1 MMALLGIWPTEPL
14 RFLTDKEIKFF
25 YKYNRNLWDQDMNI
39 KHVFEDSRIVM
50 LEKDIARINEYCQYS
65 DKEKFVMKHL
75 LEKRCN
81 VLWQLNVYDDETKQ
95 LLIGFNDALRK
106 ACTQLYHRT
115 MTVYQEY
122 QNRKDISGDFEVEGK
137 IFLGYEYPALHPIQ
151 TETAKQVWDALTCG
165 GFNALYDEGCAWPL
179 RFSSERPP
187 EQNINEKLE
196 NWLGMEIEND
206 NWNEGLNREWS
217 KDLHLIQPF
226 HNLYDHCYFSLYDLI
241 YVREFNLEVHVEF
254 DDKVKY

>member
-1 MMALLGIWPTEPL
+1 M
-14 RFLTDKEIKFF
+14 
-25 YKYNRNLWDQDMNI
+25 
-39 KHVFEDSRIVM
+39 
-50 LEKDIARINEYCQYS
+50 
-65 DKEKFVMKHL
+65 
-75 LEKRCN
+75 
-81 VLWQLNVYDDETKQ
+81 NVYDDETKQ

-122 QNRKDISGDFEVEGK
+122 LHRKDISGDFEVEGK

-165 GFNALYDEGCAWPL
+165 GYITLYDEGCAWPL
-179 RFSSERPP
+179 RFSSERSP
-187 EQNINEKLE
+187 QHNINETLE

-206 NWNEGLNREWS
+206 NWNEGLDREWS

>member
-1 MMALLGIWPTEPL
+1 
-14 RFLTDKEIKFF
+14 
-25 YKYNRNLWDQDMNI
+25 MNI

-65 DKEKFVMKHL
+65 DEEKFVMKHL
-75 LEKRCN
+75 LKKRCN

-137 IFLGYEYPALHPIQ
+137 IFLGYEYPAHHPIQ
-151 TETAKQVWDALTCG
+151 TETAKQVWDTLTCG
-165 GFNALYDEGCAWPL
+165 GFNTLYDEGSDSVESGLLSKVSMRNWRIGWGWKL
-179 RFSSERPP
+179 RTT
-187 EQNINEKLE
+187 I
-196 NWLGMEIEND
+196 GMRDWIENGRKICILYSPFIIYTIIATSHYMTSYMSVSST
-206 NWNEGLNREWS
+206 WKYMWS
-217 KDLHLIQPF
+217 LMIK
-226 HNLYDHCYFSLYDLI
+226 
-241 YVREFNLEVHVEF
+241 
-254 DDKVKY
+254 

>member
-1 MMALLGIWPTEPL
+1 
-14 RFLTDKEIKFF
+14 
-25 YKYNRNLWDQDMNI
+25 MNI
-39 KHVFEDSRIVM
+39 KDVFEDSRIVM

-122 QNRKDISGDFEVEGK
+122 LHRQDISGDFEVEGK
-137 IFLGYEYPALHPIQ
+137 IFLGYEYPAHHPIQ
-151 TETAKQVWDALTCG
+151 TETAKQVWDALT
-165 GFNALYDEGCAWPL
+165 Y
-179 RFSSERPP
+179 
-187 EQNINEKLE
+187 
-196 NWLGMEIEND
+196 
-206 NWNEGLNREWS
+206 
-217 KDLHLIQPF
+217 
-226 HNLYDHCYFSLYDLI
+226 
-241 YVREFNLEVHVEF
+241 
-254 DDKVKY
+254 

>member
-1 MMALLGIWPTEPL
+1 
-14 RFLTDKEIKFF
+14 
-25 YKYNRNLWDQDMNI
+25 MNI

-115 MTVYQEY
+115 MTVCQEY

-165 GFNALYDEGCAWPL
+165 VSMHSMMRVAHGRSDSVVSVLLSKVSMRNWRIGWGWRL
-179 RFSSERPP
+179 RTT
-187 EQNINEKLE
+187 I
-196 NWLGMEIEND
+196 GMMDWIENGRKTCILYSPFIIYTIIATSHYTTSYMSVSST
-206 NWNEGLNREWS
+206 WKYMWS
-217 KDLHLIQPF
+217 LRIK
-226 HNLYDHCYFSLYDLI
+226 
-241 YVREFNLEVHVEF
+241 
-254 DDKVKY
+254 

>member
-1 MMALLGIWPTEPL
+1 MMALLRIWPTEPL

-165 GFNALYDEGCAWPL
+165 GYITLYDEGCAWPL
-179 RFSSERPP
+179 RFSSERSP
-187 EQNINEKLE
+187 QHNINETLE
-196 NWLGMEIEND
+196 N
-206 NWNEGLNREWS
+206 
-217 KDLHLIQPF
+217 
-226 HNLYDHCYFSLYDLI
+226 
-241 YVREFNLEVHVEF
+241 
-254 DDKVKY
+254 

>member
-1 MMALLGIWPTEPL
+1 
-14 RFLTDKEIKFF
+14 
-25 YKYNRNLWDQDMNI
+25 MNI

-65 DKEKFVMKHL
+65 DEEKFVMKHL
-75 LEKRCN
+75 LKKRCN

-122 QNRKDISGDFEVEGK
+122 
-137 IFLGYEYPALHPIQ
+137 
-151 TETAKQVWDALTCG
+151 
-165 GFNALYDEGCAWPL
+165 
-179 RFSSERPP
+179 
-187 EQNINEKLE
+187 
-196 NWLGMEIEND
+196 
-206 NWNEGLNREWS
+206 
-217 KDLHLIQPF
+217 LHLIQPF

>member
-1 MMALLGIWPTEPL
+1 
-14 RFLTDKEIKFF
+14 
-25 YKYNRNLWDQDMNI
+25 MNI

-95 LLIGFNDALRK
+95 FLIGFNDALRK

-122 QNRKDISGDFEVEGK
+122 QNRKDISGDFEVEERYSLVTNILHITPFRQKRQNRCGMLSHVEVSMHSMMRVAHGRSDSVVSVLLSK
-137 IFLGYEYPALHPIQ
+137 ISMRNWRIG
-151 TETAKQVWDALTCG
+151 WG
-165 GFNALYDEGCAWPL
+165 WRL
-179 RFSSERPP
+179 RTT
-187 EQNINEKLE
+187 I
-196 NWLGMEIEND
+196 GMMDWIENGRKTCILYSPFIIYTIIATSHYTTSYMSVSST
-206 NWNEGLNREWS
+206 WKYMWS
-217 KDLHLIQPF
+217 LMIK
-226 HNLYDHCYFSLYDLI
+226 
-241 YVREFNLEVHVEF
+241 
-254 DDKVKY
+254 